1 MSSDVQKF
9 GSRGNPLAD
18 ATHSSELALGTG
30 GSSLA
35 LGTRGSPLALW
46 QAERVTQLLQEH
58 HPDLTIERV
67 IIHTE
72 GDRDQASSLTQI
84 GGQGVFTKAIEDA
97 LLQKKIDLA
106 VHSLKDLPST
116 LTQGLVLGC
125 VPKRGPVEDLLVSVR
140 GYELSSLPQGARVAT
155 GSIRRR
161 AQLLAQR
168 PDLQMQ
174 DLRGNIQ
181 TRLQKLRDNGWDAIV
196 MARAAVE
203 RLELRDQ
210 SNDLQYTILPAD
222 TMIPG
227 VGQGALGLEVRKEDQ
242 WIQDLLEPINDAQS
256 FLSVSAERAFL
267 AELDSGCQFPV
278 GALAQRSLKTGLMIN
293 GWVGAEDGRTTLH
306 KKRLI
311 HLVCGTE
318 DEEPACSEQNIALAE
333 MMGRDCARDLLA
345 RGAGQLLQSG
355 QTGQQAL
362 DIESDKAIVLLTRDR
377 NACVRDAEKWK
388 QAGADP
394 LVFPQIEFQSMIGDS
409 DFNPPELWGN
419 RPGADVVIF
428 SSVRAVEFFLEWY
441 KGVKITEDTV
451 GNSVAKFSANYRF
464 VVNPGNVRVICV
476 GIQTAGVWNLNKPS
490 GWHTAMYP
498 LESSAAGVL
507 KMLDTFW
514 IMGDDLE
521 DASEDL
527 NSHFHEDDL
536 LSNKLAQAKQTRVLL
551 PRSDIARPELEEGL
565 VQRGCK
571 VFPMPLYRTVAP
583 QHAPAREKLVR
594 ETLENGD
601 VNVLTF
607 YSPSA
612 VQYFVQWWGGDLSLL
627 IRQNK
632 TKESEA
638 QRLIVLTCGSTTA
651 AAAAEIGFEVLQS
664 ERPSAESMIAA
675 WQKQA
680 QEQS

>member
-1 MSSDVQKF
+1 MNSDVQKVESPS
-9 GSRGNPLAD
+9 GSLVI
-18 ATHSSELALGTG
+18 
-30 GSSLA
+30 
-35 LGTRGSPLALW
+35 GTRGSPLALW
-46 QAERVTQLLQEH
+46 QTEHVTALLLEQ
-58 HPDLTIERV
+58 HPELKIERV

-125 VPKRGPVEDLLVSVR
+125 VPKRGPVEDLLVSVQ
-140 GYELSSLPQGARVAT
+140 GYELSTLPQGARVAT

-168 PDLQMQ
+168 PDLQME

-203 RLELRDQ
+203 RLELREQ
-210 SNDLQYTILPAD
+210 TTDLHYSVLPAE

-227 VGQGALGLEVRKEDQ
+227 VGQGALGLEFRRDDE
-242 WIQDLLEPINDAQS
+242 WIHELLHPINDAQT

-318 DEEPACSEQNIALAE
+318 ESEPECSEQNIALAE

-345 RGAGQLLQSG
+345 RGAGQLLQNG
-355 QTGQQAL
+355 EIGQQ
-362 DIESDKAIVLLTRDR
+362 DSSVDSDKAIVLLTRDR
-377 NACVRDAEKWK
+377 NSCIRDAEKWK
-388 QAGADP
+388 EAGTDP
-394 LVFPQIEFQSMIGDS
+394 LVFPQIEFQQMIDET
-409 DFNPPELWGN
+409 DFVPPELWGN
-419 RPGADVVIF
+419 RPGADIIVF
-428 SSVRAVEFFLEWY
+428 SSVRAVEFFLQWY
-441 KGVKITEDTV
+441 QE
-451 GNSVAKFSANYRF
+451 AKNRF
-464 VVNPGNVRVICV
+464 VVNPANVRVICV

-490 GWHTAMYP
+490 GWHTATYP

-514 IMGDDLE
+514 IMGDDLD

-527 NSHFHEDDL
+527 NSPFHEDDL
-536 LSNKLAQAKQTRVLL
+536 LSNTLAPAKQTRVLL

-565 VQRGCK
+565 MQRGCK

-583 QHAPAREKLVR
+583 QHPPAREKLVR

-612 VQYFVQWWGGDLSLL
+612 VENFVQWWGNDLSSL
-627 IRQNK
+627 IRLNGTEQG
-632 TKESEA
+632 EMA
-638 QRLIVLTCGSTTA
+638 RLMVLVCGPTTA
-651 AAAAEIGFEVLQS
+651 EAARKLGFEVVQS
-664 ERPSAESMIAA
+664 ERPSAESMIAS
-675 WQKQA
+675 WQKQ
-680 QEQS
+680 